1 MTQYELVNKNLGDS
15 VITTMY
21 VHTESLLNDVF
32 EITAMSIIEDEN
44 AYDNLYRKLMDNYE
58 NNLDTVKCCNSNQT
72 TEQLNSFLT
81 DDNISIDEALFCIL
95 GLNITAKPYDY
106 SILNLNK
113 HKNHSVIDSAIFKTS
128 EYRKLIKAIN
138 VIEETGLVFTP
149 TNDIYTIGFVAWALR
164 KGFIKE
170 IGNPIQS
177 SKKNNKLDIHN
188 ARIKKIKDHNTGVL
202 VKQYT
207 LQIEKVTAHAFAM
220 EDKYYNTYKDQL
232 LPLLKTR
239 KKPEALP
246 ERKVLYKYLRVALKL
261 NK

>member
-81 DDNISIDEALFCIL
+81 DDTISIDEALFCIL
-95 GLNITAKPYDY
+95 GLNITAKPYGY

-113 HKNHSVIDSAIFKTS
+113 HKNHS
-128 EYRKLIKAIN
+128 IN
-138 VIEETGLVFTP
+138 VIS
-149 TNDIYTIGFVAWALR
+149 R
-164 KGFIKE
+164 C
-170 IGNPIQS
+170 
-177 SKKNNKLDIHN
+177 KN
-188 ARIKKIKDHNTGVL
+188 
-202 VKQYT
+202 
-207 LQIEKVTAHAFAM
+207 
-220 EDKYYNTYKDQL
+220 
-232 LPLLKTR
+232 
-239 KKPEALP
+239 
-246 ERKVLYKYLRVALKL
+246 
-261 NK
+261 